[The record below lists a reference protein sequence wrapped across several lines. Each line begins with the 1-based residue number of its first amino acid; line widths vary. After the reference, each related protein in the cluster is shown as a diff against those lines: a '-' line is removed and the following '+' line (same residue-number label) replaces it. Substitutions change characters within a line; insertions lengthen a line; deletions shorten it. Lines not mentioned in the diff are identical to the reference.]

1 MNSPFPA
8 ATTTKEEQRLSK
20 ALIIS
25 FPITND
31 RRVSDVFV
39 PLCSATYEIVAN
51 AVLRECAFLVQQNQ
65 FVLRETY
72 GIDNVNCFAITLGF
86 ARESHTFFYQLRY
99 RVCQVIK
106 CGHDVPPIPAISSS
120 RLDHTRLGPRIW
132 GSRLQPIPQKPE

>member
-25 FPITND
+25 FSITND
-31 RRVSDVFV
+31 RRASHVLV

-51 AVLRECAFLVQQNQ
+51 AVLRECAFMVQQNQ

-72 GIDNVNCFAITLGF
+72 GIDNVNCFAVALGF
-86 ARESHTFFYQLRY
+86 AGKSHTFLYQVRY
-99 RVCQVIK
+99 RVCQVI
-106 CGHDVPPIPAISSS
+106 S
-120 RLDHTRLGPRIW
+120 
-132 GSRLQPIPQKPE
+132 